1 MTYTEIYNVVH
12 SSLEKDEVDRTTFHV
27 SSVRITDSL
36 WELYTRSVKEDLVQ
50 TQSAIVDIVLK
61 CFN

>member
-1 MTYTEIYNVVH
+1 MTYTEIYNAVY
-12 SSLEKDEVDRTTFHV
+12 SSLKKDEVDHATLHL
-27 SSVRITDSL
+27 SSVRITDAL

-50 TQSAIVDIVLK
+50 TQIAIADIVLK

>member
-1 MTYTEIYNVVH
+1 MTYTDIYKAVYA
-12 SSLEKDEVDRTTFHV
+12 SLEKDEVDHTTLHV
-27 SSVRITDSL
+27 SSIRITDAL